1 MLWGGGEEE
10 GRLWGRGERIFYAR
24 AVWKKHNLA
33 HFFFFFTMVIILPK
47 KRGELLVMNEAQESA
62 IADFLQILEEHRK
75 NCEQQGKY
83 VEAEVAKKRYDE
95 LKSHEA
101 NRRHETMKAQQLK
114 ERLGVE
120 EAHML
125 EYQQFNT
132 QCDQKGKEFE
142 EQCQNQLNAMKE
154 RHLNE
159 LREFQ
164 QTLLEKQQKPKFSPI
179 LLNYRKIEEH
189 LAKSKKYNEAH
200 KVKAKADLLEATE
213 IEQWNQMKQKEMLQ
227 QENQFKATKR
237 QELSAL
243 QKRIKAGKE
252 ELKKRRQL
260 ALERLMQRYTNIK
273 VELEA
278 GQKMEKIAAEKLGVA
293 LGITADRTSLAR

>member
-1 MLWGGGEEE
+1 MDG
-10 GRLWGRGERIFYAR
+10 
-24 AVWKKHNLA
+24 A
-33 HFFFFFTMVIILPK
+33 HKILTKSPSL
-47 KRGELLVMNEAQESA
+47 RTQISMNETQESA

-83 VEAEVAKKRYDE
+83 VEAEVAKKRFEE

-132 QCDQKGKEFE
+132 QWDEKGAVFE
-142 EQCQNQLNAMKE
+142 DQCQRQTNEMKD

-159 LREFQ
+159 LKEFQ
-164 QTLLEKQQKPKFSPI
+164 RTLLEKQQKPKFSPG

-189 LAKSKKYNEAH
+189 LAKSKKYTEAH
-200 KVKAKADLLEATE
+200 KVKAKADIMEAYE

-227 QENQFKATKR
+227 QENQFKAAKR

-243 QKRIKAGKE
+243 QKRIKAGRDE
-252 ELKKRRQL
+252 HNKRRQL
-260 ALERLMQRYTNIK
+260 ALDRLMRRYTNIK
-273 VELEA
+273 LELEA
-278 GQKMEKIAAEKLGVA
+278 SQKMERIAAERACVSLGVITGGDRKGS
-293 LGITADRTSLAR
+293 LGR